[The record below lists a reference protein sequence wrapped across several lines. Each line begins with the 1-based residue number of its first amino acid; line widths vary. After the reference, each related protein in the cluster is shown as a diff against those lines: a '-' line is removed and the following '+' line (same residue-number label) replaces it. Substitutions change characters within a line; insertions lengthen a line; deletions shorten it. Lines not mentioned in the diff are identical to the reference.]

1 MAAGLIGLAGCWALT
16 GCGSRSAPREIHP
29 EWVIQSRLTFTAE
42 DQRTPSAPL
51 PLDSFRLSFS
61 YISGD
66 LYGPPTTADFIHPA
80 IRPDYTFEMDLNR
93 THGDLL
99 RSLQPTEFTQE
110 YLKIEPADARIAR
123 LAPQALQCD
132 GIEQIATVDWVDARS
147 NERVMLVYVDRPLR
161 ITGALRRGDH
171 TIQYNIRAGAAGYIW
186 VARRETDTGVQMYT
200 EIRRPE

>member
-1 MAAGLIGLAGCWALT
+1 M
-16 GCGSRSAPREIHP
+16 R
-29 EWVIQSRLTFTAE
+29 QRL
-42 DQRTPSAPL
+42 P
-51 PLDSFRLSFS
+51 
-61 YISGD
+61 
-66 LYGPPTTADFIHPA
+66 
-80 IRPDYTFEMDLNR
+80 
-93 THGDLL
+93 LL

-200 EIRRPE
+200 EIRRPEEVALAITPKVAPRVTAISAPCEKSG